1 MQQKLSQVH
10 KVLSKL
16 LFSKPLETLFI
27 HENYRVCLIRMH
39 QIAQLTKQQVLLL
52 GLADK
57 HKNEAPQPDIPD
69 PEVCFATSDHD
80 NEHFFE

>member
-1 MQQKLSQVH
+1 
-10 KVLSKL
+10 
-16 LFSKPLETLFI
+16 
-27 HENYRVCLIRMH
+27 MH

-69 PEVCFATSDHD
+69 PEVCFATSDHY